1 MIRSNDATRGLG
13 WLDPIDWRVAFVAA
27 LALHLAALA
36 VRSSSYTRTENL
48 RVGVTLAEKGYLGDP
63 FILPTGPTA
72 HVSPVYPAVVAA
84 VHSVTRDEPRTVAIL
99 SVIGAIVS
107 ACNVAM
113 LLPLARRMRL
123 PPGTGALAALV
134 WVAPVFAWIELSAE
148 HETTFTTAAVL
159 ATLLVVFTLLSRAE
173 LGARHGAMLGA
184 VTGVAAHFSPLLLPM
199 VVGAMV
205 LGGLARRRAL
215 RLHPTFV
222 VAFVALVVVVVAPYT
237 IRNRAVMGSTFFIRD
252 NLGLELAVSNADDAR
267 PTAEANGQPG
277 SAMDRHPFTSRD
289 AAERMRAMGEV
300 AYNKS
305 RMREAVGWIES
316 HPSGFLTLT
325 AQRAGYLLMPY
336 SRRPYQRA
344 IAAVLTIG
352 LLVGLVMLWR
362 AGERV
367 TVAAVVGALGGYQL
381 IYLFVQHDVR
391 YVYSMLWIESLVAAS
406 VPARLLGTARGRV
419 AVGDGTRLPEGN
431 AP

>member
-1 MIRSNDATRGLG
+1 MTPSHVAARGLER
-13 WLDPIDWRVAFVAA
+13 LDRIDWRVVFVAA

-36 VRSSSYTRTENL
+36 VRHTSYTRTENL
-48 RVGVTLAEKGYLGDP
+48 RAGVTLAEKGYLGDP
-63 FILPTGPTA
+63 FIRPTGPTA
-72 HVSPVYPAVVAA
+72 HVSPVYPVVVAA
-84 VHSVTRDEPRTVAIL
+84 VQSVTHDEPRTVTIL
-99 SVIGAIVS
+99 SIIGAIVS

-123 PPGTGALAALV
+123 PPGAGVLAALV
-134 WVAPVFAWIELSAE
+134 WVAPLFAWIELGGE

-159 ATLLVVFTLLSRAE
+159 GTLLVVFSMLSRAE
-173 LGARHGAMLGA
+173 LAARDGAMLGA

-199 VVGAMV
+199 VVGAMT
-205 LGGLARRRAL
+205 LGGLARWRAL
-215 RLHPTFV
+215 RLRPTFV
-222 VAFVALVVVVVAPYT
+222 VAFVAALVVVVTPYT
-237 IRNRAVMGSTFFIRD
+237 IRNRVVMGSTFFIRD

-267 PTAEANGQPG
+267 PTAEANAQPG
-277 SAMDRHPFTSRD
+277 SAMDRHPFISVD

-305 RMREAVGWIES
+305 RMREALAWIES

-325 AQRAGYLLMPY
+325 AQRAGYLLVPY
-336 SRRPYQRA
+336 SRRSYQRA
-344 IAAVLTIG
+344 IATVLTIG
-352 LLVGLVMLWR
+352 LLVGLVALWR

-367 TVAAVVGALGGYQL
+367 TVAAVVGALAGYQV

-391 YVYSMLWIESLVAAS
+391 YVYSMLWLESLVAAS
-406 VPARLLGTARGRV
+406 VPALLLGTARGR
-419 AVGDGTRLPEGN
+419 ADVGDGYRSPEAN